1 MSQEI
6 KNIGTRD
13 LRHTKA
19 FEFWRINNQNI
30 QATAEEFKKSRQTI
44 YNWIQSEDWE
54 AHAVR
59 FNALEAEKAVDNA
72 AKQSREHLTDGT
84 KAIET
89 SRRNHGLFQQCVE
102 LLAKVAHQLI
112 AKAHQEGRVQTAEDF
127 ALLFRSAGLDI
138 LGDLAL
144 KDANIA
150 AKLYPSLIP
159 QRLEIGE
166 VRSPA
171 ELMLL
176 DQASQAEF
184 SQLTE
189 PEARA

>member
-166 VRSPA
+166 VKSPA

>member
-166 VRSPA
+166 VKSPA

-189 PEARA
+189 PEAQA